1 MVSEYIFKLV
11 YHWEGSRC
19 AKKLLNRL
27 LLLLAYLKKQ
37 LPRCAVEKEFLK
49 ISQISQENT
58 CVGVF
63 LIKLQG
69 WRAHNFQLSCLPVN
83 FAKFLRTP
91 IFKNICERLLLHLHV
106 ILFTMHEK
114 DTANNVVIRTLLGIY
129 DGHLSTLLKKRL
141 WHRCFPV
148 NFLHLFKETPLG
160 DCFCISTKKFYHRYL
175 TWF

>member
-1 MVSEYIFKLV
+1 MKVADI
-11 YHWEGSRC
+11 
-19 AKKLLNRL
+19 AKKLSSRL

-37 LPRCAVEKEFLK
+37 PPRCTVEK
-49 ISQISQENT
+49 
-58 CVGVF
+58 GVF
-63 LIKLQG
+63 KNFTNFTGKHLCWSKLQG
-69 WRAHNFQLSCLPVN
+69 WRAYNFIKKNFLHSCFPVN

-141 WHRCFPV
+141 
-148 NFLHLFKETPLG
+148 
-160 DCFCISTKKFYHRYL
+160 
-175 TWF
+175 

>member
-11 YHWEGSRC
+11 YHCEGSRC

-69 WRAHNFQLSCLPVN
+69 WRVYNF
-83 FAKFLRTP
+83 
-91 IFKNICERLLLHLHV
+91 I
-106 ILFTMHEK
+106 
-114 DTANNVVIRTLLGIY
+114 
-129 DGHLSTLLKKRL
+129 
-141 WHRCFPV
+141 
-148 NFLHLFKETPLG
+148 
-160 DCFCISTKKFYHRYL
+160 
-175 TWF
+175 